1 MENRNSSL
9 WIGLGVGSVIGALAY
24 RFSRTSKAKKL
35 KEKVCDTFH
44 KITGQAE
51 DMLDE
56 AKEKAVDAGKT
67 VADKMAD
74 KAFGLAE
81 KTDDFKNKMHAM
93 ASEANNSYAYEM
105 EGTFETSIAVQ
116 WQMGKL

>member
-1 MENRNSSL
+1 MDRSGSRFGHRCF
-9 WIGLGVGSVIGALAY
+9 GLPFFTYFKSQETEG
-24 RFSRTSKAKKL
+24 
-35 KEKVCDTFH
+35 KVCDTFH

-93 ASEANNSYAYEM
+93 ASEA
-105 EGTFETSIAVQ
+105 
-116 WQMGKL
+116 KK

>member
-74 KAFGLAE
+74 KGHSALLR

-93 ASEANNSYAYEM
+93 ASEAKEINRNR
-105 EGTFETSIAVQ
+105 
-116 WQMGKL
+116 